1 MFTIRLLAAGVF
13 AVIGAGS
20 ALGQGCD
27 TPSGCGRSPLFG
39 TGALFAPNKDLSRR
53 PNGNQPLCATRTYPL
68 SDWAYIRKYCGPTL
82 NPGSC
87 YGHYQTKWRKWE
99 DVCPQGSEGG
109 CAGTTPG
116 ATSMSIMASPVQS
129 APSNSSM
136 IPMPMPIPVPA
147 TPIPAP
153 KEAIPKLEPA
163 PVSIAPA
170 PLPNIPM
177 PMPTPISTIPLSP
190 VEHGKSVGQTPIG
203 PLKTLPNLVVPPVR
217 DLSEP
222 SRN

>member
-1 MFTIRLLAAGVF
+1 MFPIRLLAAGVF
-13 AVIGAGS
+13 AVVGAGS

-27 TPSGCGRSPLFG
+27 TPSGCGHSPLFG

-99 DVCPQGSEGG
+99 EVCPQGGDGG
-109 CAGTTPG
+109 CAGTVPN
-116 ATSMSIMASPVQS
+116 AMPIMSSPVQP
-129 APSNSSM
+129 APSSSLM
-136 IPMPMPIPVPA
+136 VPMPMPLPVPA
-147 TPIPAP
+147 TPVPAP
-153 KEAIPKLEPA
+153 KEPTPKQEPA
-163 PVSIAPA
+163 PVSVAPA

-177 PMPTPISTIPLSP
+177 PMPTSISTIPLSP
-190 VEHGKSVGQTPIG
+190 VEPGKSVGNSPVG
-203 PLKTLPNLVVPPVR
+203 PLKSLPNSVVPPVR
-217 DLSEP
+217 DFSEP

>member
-1 MFTIRLLAAGVF
+1 MFPIRLLAAGVF
-13 AVIGAGS
+13 AVVGAGS

-27 TPSGCGRSPLFG
+27 TPSGCGHSPLFG

-99 DVCPQGSEGG
+99 DVCPQGGEGG

-116 ATSMSIMASPVQS
+116 AMPVLSSPVQP
-129 APSNSSM
+129 APSSSLM
-136 IPMPMPIPVPA
+136 IPMPMPLPVPP
-147 TPIPAP
+147 TPVPAP
-153 KEAIPKLEPA
+153 KEPTPKQDPA
-163 PVSIAPA
+163 PVSVAPA

-177 PMPTPISTIPLSP
+177 PMPASISTIPLSP
-190 VEHGKSVGQTPIG
+190 VEQGKSVGNSPIG
-203 PLKTLPNLVVPPVR
+203 PLKSLPNSVVPPVR
-217 DLSEP
+217 DFSEP
-222 SRN
+222 IRN

>member
-99 DVCPQGSEGG
+99 DVCPQGREGG